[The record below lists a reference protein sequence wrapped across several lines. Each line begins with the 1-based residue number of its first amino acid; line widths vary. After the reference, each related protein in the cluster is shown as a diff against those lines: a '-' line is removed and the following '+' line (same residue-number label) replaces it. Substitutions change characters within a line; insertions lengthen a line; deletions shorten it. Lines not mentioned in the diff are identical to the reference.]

1 VVALRLL
8 LVVVSTLIY
17 QPLVHRTLNRL
28 PAFPVPCRLFE
39 NFAFMVGSAYFVAGS
54 YPDESMLIADDFL
67 DTSVDESEGGF
78 YLT

>member
-1 VVALRLL
+1 
-8 LVVVSTLIY
+8 
-17 QPLVHRTLNRL
+17 
-28 PAFPVPCRLFE
+28 
-39 NFAFMVGSAYFVAGS
+39 MVGSAYFVAGS